1 MLKGKEVIGRKV
13 ITLDNGEQID
23 TVHDLVF
30 DYQAN
35 EVLALLVDEGGWFRA
50 ARVVPFENIRSIGED
65 AVMIASSEGVVSTRD
80 DSRIAELLDSKT
92 GLIGLNLLTEDG
104 EDLGRIADVYFDDHS
119 GKVLG
124 YEATGGLFSDMSS
137 GRTFVPAPEQ
147 VNIGTD
153 AAIVPITVAAAMR
166 EQEPGGIKGALS
178 SAGSSISGA
187 ASTVGESISGAA
199 SSVSESVKGVAGN
212 LADATKERQKAF
224 VVGKTASS
232 DVSSSEGVI
241 VATKGDVITP
251 AQADHAEEL
260 GLLGSLTTAAGGG
273 ALSEAY
279 GSAREGVQ
287 GRMEDLST
295 ATKERQREYVVGKTA
310 SRDVTAGDGTVIV
323 RQGETVNTLHATL
336 AEEKGAL
343 GSLVAS
349 ATGGS
354 IAGAYDSARSNLGT
368 QPDGESVLGRRVKT
382 DVYGNNRSFIAATG
396 QIVTTAVLERARTQN
411 REAQLVAAVNGA
423 PTGSSVN
430 EGVSAAGASLAAGA
444 ASVKEG
450 ASGLL
455 ERAKSWIGETREKAD
470 ESMEEKRIEN
480 AIGRPVNRVVL
491 NRDDSII
498 LNVGEII
505 THKAVE
511 QARASDVLGILLG
524 SVSTETP
531 HINPADVRPNET
543 GSAALPSQPSDL
555 KATDQS
561 TTDLSKS

>member
-13 ITLDNGEQID
+13 ITLDNGEQVD

-65 AVMIASSEGVVSTRD
+65 AVMIGSADQVVSTRD
-80 DSRIAELLDSKT
+80 DSRIAELLDTKT

-104 EDLGRIADVYFDDHS
+104 EDLGRIADVYFDDHT

-124 YEATGGLFSDMSS
+124 YEATGGLFSDMSN
-137 GRTFVPAPEQ
+137 GRTFVPAPER

-153 AAIVPITVAAAMR
+153 AAIVPVSVAASMR

-187 ASTVGESISGAA
+187 AS
-199 SSVSESVKGVAGN
+199 SVTESVKGAAGN
-212 LADATKERQKAF
+212 LAEATRERQKAF
-224 VVGKTASS
+224 VVGKTAGS
-232 DVSSSEGVI
+232 DVATNDGVI
-241 VATKGDVITP
+241 VATKGDLITQ
-251 AQADHAEEL
+251 AQADHAEQL
-260 GLLGSLTTAAGGG
+260 GVLGSLTTAAGGG
-273 ALSEAY
+273 ALAEVY

-287 GRMEDLST
+287 GRIEDLST
-295 ATKERQREYVVGKTA
+295 ASKERQREYVVGKTV
-310 SRDVTAGDGTVIV
+310 SRDVSAGDGTVIV
-323 RQGETVNTLHATL
+323 RQGETINTLHATL
-336 AEEKGAL
+336 ADEKGAL
-343 GSLVAS
+343 GSLVAA

-354 IAGAYDSARSNLGT
+354 IAGAYDNARSNLSG

-382 DVYGNNRSFIAATG
+382 DVYGGNRSFIAATG
-396 QIVTTAVLERARTQN
+396 QIVTSAVLERARAQN
-411 REAQLVAAVNGA
+411 REAQLVAAVNGTPA
-423 PTGSSVN
+423 GGSIN
-430 EGVSAAGASLAAGA
+430 DGVSSAGASLAAGA
-444 ASVKEG
+444 ASVKDS

-470 ESMEEKRIEN
+470 ETAEERRIEN

-491 NRDDSII
+491 DRDDHII

-531 HINPADVRPNET
+531 HINPVDVRPHET

-555 KATDQS
+555 KTVDG
-561 TTDLSKS
+561 TVTDLSKS